1 MNLISKIEM
10 IYDTQDFD
18 KSINSNHIHMQRID
32 KIYSFIVLVNVNELR
47 MTMYQIKKKCPNEN
61 GSKKVRRGNS
71 ISMIH

>member
-1 MNLISKIEM
+1 
-10 IYDTQDFD
+10 
-18 KSINSNHIHMQRID
+18 MQRID

-71 ISMIH
+71 ISMIHRNGIEAIKIFDSSDKI